1 MKDLLEDTN
10 CTMFKVKNP
19 ETGQTEIII
28 RFSFAS
34 EQEAMEF
41 SDTFKSTTEYTDHT
55 KTGKTITYH

>member
-19 ETGQTEIII
+19 ETEQTEIII

-41 SDTFKSTTEYTDHT
+41 TDTFKNTPEYTDFNE
-55 KTGKTITYH
+55 TGKNITYH

>member
-41 SDTFKSTTEYTDHT
+41 SDTFKNTPEYTDFNEID
-55 KTGKTITYH
+55 KNITYH